1 MTETIW
7 GRIAKLETPAKHYL
21 TALASEIERSLFF
34 HNAILPA
41 HLRGKKDSEQDYEPC
56 NFDDDSRYGRTAESI
71 QKELEPPEVPEETI
85 DPREFRI
92 RMYENAVAEGRE
104 IEFIPANVQVG

>member
-1 MTETIW
+1 MAETIW
-7 GRIAKLETPAKHYL
+7 GRIARLETPAKHYL
-21 TALASEIERSLFF
+21 TALASEVERSLFF
-34 HNAILPA
+34 HNEILPK
-41 HLRGKKDSEQDYEPC
+41 HLRGKKDSEPC
-56 NFDDDSRYGRTAESI
+56 NFEGDERFGRTAESI

-104 IEFIPANVQVG
+104 IEFIPANIQVG